1 MFTTL
6 KMVITMAKTRT
17 NIRKLTDEDVR
28 LARQLNEDAEERIY
42 QIENELLV
50 LQKSII
56 EAKRRIRDL
65 NAEKLNLSINV
76 SAKTIAEKFDISVTS
91 MDKILKYETYAEVR

>member
-1 MFTTL
+1 M